1 MNLICKTAGF
11 VEIITKAEFLTAII
25 LGILGT
31 ALIFLAKRITKT
43 IRNTNF
49 ISADDKVYILFKL
62 IGVCF
67 VLIAFVMMIIGS
79 TNL

>member
-1 MNLICKTAGF
+1 MNLICSTVGF
-11 VEIITKAEFLTAII
+11 VEIVTKAEFMTAII
-25 LGILGT
+25 LGVLGT

-49 ISADDKVYILFKL
+49 ISADDKVYILFRI

-67 VLIAFVMMIIGS
+67 VLIAFVMMILGS
-79 TNL
+79 ISL

>member
-1 MNLICKTAGF
+1 MNLICKTAGL

-43 IRNTNF
+43 IRDTNF
-49 ISADDKVYILFKL
+49 ISADDKYFILFKL
-62 IGVCF
+62 IGVCLI
-67 VLIAFVMMIIGS
+67 LIAFVMMIIGS
-79 TNL
+79 INL

>member
-11 VEIITKAEFLTAII
+11 VEIVTKAEFLTAII
-25 LGILGT
+25 LGIIGT

-49 ISADDKVYILFKL
+49 ISADDKVYILFKI

-67 VLIAFVMMIIGS
+67 VLIAFVMMILGS
-79 TNL
+79 TSL